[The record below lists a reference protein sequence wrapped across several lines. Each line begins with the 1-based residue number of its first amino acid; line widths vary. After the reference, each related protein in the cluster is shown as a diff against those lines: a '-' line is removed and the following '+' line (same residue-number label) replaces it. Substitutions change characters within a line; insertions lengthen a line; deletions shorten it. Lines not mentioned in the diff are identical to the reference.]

1 MAHPEPTYDLMLMLD
16 VEGTEEQHAKVL
28 ADAERII
35 TSGEGTLIGTHDWGV
50 RELAYEIAHQDSA
63 EYHLMQFHGGAPV
76 IAELDRTLSIA
87 DGLLR
92 HRIIRLAPGTPPPP
106 APGAPADA
114 ASGEYEPS
122 L

>member
-1 MAHPEPTYDLMLMLD
+1 MAQPEPTYDLMLLLD
-16 VEGTEEQHAKVL
+16 LEAADDQRAKVL
-28 ADAERII
+28 AEAERII
-35 TSGEGTLIGTHDWGV
+35 SDRGTLIGAHDWGV
-50 RELAYEIAHQDSA
+50 RELAYEIAHQDTA
-63 EYHLMQFHGGAPV
+63 EYHLLQFHGGAPV

-92 HRIIRLAPGTPPPP
+92 HRIIRLAPGTPAPPE
-106 APGAPADA
+106 PGAPADA